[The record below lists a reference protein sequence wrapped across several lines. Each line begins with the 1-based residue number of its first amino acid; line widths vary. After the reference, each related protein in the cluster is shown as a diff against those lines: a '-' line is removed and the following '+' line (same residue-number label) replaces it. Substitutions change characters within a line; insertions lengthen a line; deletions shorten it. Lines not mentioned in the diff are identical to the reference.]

1 MGLLAEE
8 YMNRKNFTL
17 AIVLALLMSA
27 RFAEAGLLKNVL
39 QSCAF
44 GAGVM
49 ATVTYVGLVSRVDA
63 SGILIIPASEAIVVN
78 AVLGCGVGAA
88 GATAATV
95 VGWFYD
101 AIF

>member
-1 MGLLAEE
+1 MAQ
-8 YMNRKNFTL
+8 
-17 AIVLALLMSA
+17 AALV
-27 RFAEAGLLKNVL
+27 RNVL

-49 ATVTYVGLVSRVDA
+49 ASATYVGLAPEINTGVLA
-63 SGILIIPASEAIVVN
+63 IPAGEVIITNAIF
-78 AVLGCGVGAA
+78 GCGIGAV